1 MKISGENK
9 VNLLSAL
16 VRFMFIFQAHLT
28 KIKEINNKELKPC
41 IYAMWHAHQC
51 CIFGLKD
58 KADLNV
64 LISRSLDGEIIAR
77 NAVKLGFQVVRGS
90 KGKKGS
96 VEATMQLI
104 EKLKNNENVAIMV
117 DGPSGPVKEVKE
129 GVIKIAKMSGAP
141 IVPVVW
147 YSDYK
152 NFLKLPSWDNFT
164 YPLGYV
170 KLVNLY
176 GEPIYVNP
184 DNTDE
189 QDEEI
194 RLQLQSSLNELDEKI
209 PEVYKEVYK
218 FRLWKKKNEKN
229 N

>member
-58 KADLNV
+58 KANVNV
-64 LISRSLDGEIIAR
+64 LISRSFDGEIIAR
-77 NAVKLGFQVVRGS
+77 NAIKLGFQAVRGS

-117 DGPSGPVKEVKE
+117 DGPSGPALKVKE

-141 IVPVVW
+141 IVPVTW
-147 YSDYK
+147 YSEDPT
-152 NFLKLPSWDNFT
+152 FLRLPSWDKFT
-164 YPLGYV
+164 YPLGYTR
-170 KLVNLY
+170 LVNLY
-176 GEPIYVNP
+176 GEPIYINA

-189 QDEEI
+189 QDEEARI
-194 RLQLQSSLNELDEKI
+194 QLENALNELDKKV

-218 FRLWKKKNEKN
+218 FRLWKKKKV
-229 N
+229 